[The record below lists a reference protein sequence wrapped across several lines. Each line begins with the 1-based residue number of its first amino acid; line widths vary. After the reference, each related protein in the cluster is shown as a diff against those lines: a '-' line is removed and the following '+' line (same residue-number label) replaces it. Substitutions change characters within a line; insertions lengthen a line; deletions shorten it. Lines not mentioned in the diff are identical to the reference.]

1 MLLAATVAL
10 LAQAASPAPAAE
22 PAAKPAPAGPYVVM
36 ETSLGR
42 IRIGLYK
49 DKAPVTV
56 DNFVQYVRGG
66 HYDGTIF
73 HRVIPNFMVQGG
85 GFEPNMEERPTRP
98 PIKNEARNGLRN
110 LRGTIAMARTSDP
123 HSASAQF
130 FINVKDNAGLDFG
143 ISPDGWG
150 YAVFGNVTEGM
161 EVVDQIVAV
170 RTTSKGPYT
179 DVPATPILIKSARVE
194 CGAPAPAPA
203 AKPAAAPAAKPAAPA
218 APKPTPKP

>member
-1 MLLAATVAL
+1 MLLAATLAL

-85 GFEPNMEERPTRP
+85 GFDPNMEERPTRP

-110 LRGTIAMARTSDP
+110 LRGTLAMARTSEP

-130 FINVKDNAGLDFG
+130 FVNVKDNAFLDFG
-143 ISPDGWG
+143 VARDGWG
-150 YAVFGNVTEGM
+150 YAVFGEVVEGM
-161 EVVDQIVAV
+161 DVVDKIAAV
-170 RTTSKGPYT
+170 QTGNKGQFQN
-179 DVPATPILIKSARVE
+179 VPLTPVLIQKVRE
-194 CGAPAPAPA
+194 EGGAPAAP
-203 AKPAAAPAAKPAAPA
+203 KPAAAAKPAAPA
-218 APKPTPKP
+218 KPAPKPSAKP